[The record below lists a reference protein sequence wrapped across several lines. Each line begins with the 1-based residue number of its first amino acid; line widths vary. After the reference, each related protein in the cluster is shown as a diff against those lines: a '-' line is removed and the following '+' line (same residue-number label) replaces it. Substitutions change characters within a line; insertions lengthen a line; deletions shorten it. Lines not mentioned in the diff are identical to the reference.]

1 MNKEKSDISRRI
13 SKYEAGLKVLEEELQ
28 IKPSI
33 SLEFPNFR
41 VLPEEVR
48 LALLVLEKNKY
59 QFMRA
64 YEDLKKNNG

>member
-1 MNKEKSDISRRI
+1 MNKEKSDISQRI

-48 LALLVLEKNKY
+48 LALLVLERNKY

>member
-1 MNKEKSDISRRI
+1 MNKEKSDISQRI